1 MISINYVWVNLY
13 HYLYV
18 MRLSILIFVFPSP
31 PPLPFAGK
39 PTGNWLFSEPE
50 RGNNLN
56 LTWVVW
62 EICLSNR
69 MLVLYILIW
78 RSLKVK
84 RSLQRAD
91 GSQEMTDIKF
101 SVADLA
107 FSKKLGHWIWHL
119 GTAFE
124 HTFSRGGGG
133 GRRREYFSK
142 PIFKCERGDKVAWGA
157 CRIDWST
164 HEINA
169 NGKKK

>member
-1 MISINYVWVNLY
+1 
-13 HYLYV
+13 

-62 EICLSNR
+62 EICLPNR

-84 RSLQRAD
+84 CSFQRAD

-101 SVADLA
+101 SSLILPFKNNLA
-107 FSKKLGHWIWHL
+107 IESDTWVRHL
-119 GTAFE
+119 NTLLA
-124 HTFSRGGGG
+124 GGGG
-133 GRRREYFSK
+133 GGGS
-142 PIFKCERGDKVAWGA
+142 ISANQSSNVRGGIKLPGGHAEL
-157 CRIDWST
+157 IDRLM
-164 HEINA
+164 
-169 NGKKK
+169 K

>member
-1 MISINYVWVNLY
+1 
-13 HYLYV
+13 
-18 MRLSILIFVFPSP
+18 MRLSILIFVFPP
-31 PPLPFAGK
+31 PPPSPLQ
-39 PTGNWLFSEPE
+39 GNPRAIGCSPSPE

-84 RSLQRAD
+84 CSLQRAD

-101 SVADLA
+101 SSLILPFKKNLA
-107 FSKKLGHWIWHL
+107 IESDTWVRHL
-119 GTAFE
+119 NTLLA
-124 HTFSRGGGG
+124 RGGGG
-133 GRRREYFSK
+133 KEEGVFQ

-157 CRIDWST
+157 CRID
-164 HEINA
+164 
-169 NGKKK
+169 

>member
-1 MISINYVWVNLY
+1 
-13 HYLYV
+13 

-31 PPLPFAGK
+31 PPPPPLAGK
-39 PTGNWLFSEPE
+39 PTSNWLFSEPE

-84 RSLQRAD
+84 CSLQRAD

-101 SVADLA
+101 SSLILPFKKNLA
-107 FSKKLGHWIWHL
+107 IESDTWVRHL
-119 GTAFE
+119 NTLLA
-124 HTFSRGGGG
+124 RGGGG
-133 GRRREYFSK
+133 VGSISANQSSNVRG
-142 PIFKCERGDKVAWGA
+142 GDKVAWVA
-157 CRIDWST
+157 CRID
-164 HEINA
+164 
-169 NGKKK
+169 

>member
-1 MISINYVWVNLY
+1 
-13 HYLYV
+13 
-18 MRLSILIFVFPSP
+18 MRLSILIIVFPFPP

-69 MLVLYILIW
+69 MFVLYILIW

-84 RSLQRAD
+84 CSLQRAD

-101 SVADLA
+101 SSLILPFKKNLA
-107 FSKKLGHWIWHL
+107 IESDTWVRHL
-119 GTAFE
+119 NTLLA
-124 HTFSRGGGG
+124 RGGGG
-133 GRRREYFSK
+133 S
-142 PIFKCERGDKVAWGA
+142 ISANQSSNVRGGIKLPGGHAEL
-157 CRIDWST
+157 IDRLM
-164 HEINA
+164 
-169 NGKKK
+169 K